1 MHAVL
6 PSQLAF
12 SASVS
17 REPSTCPS
25 ILHGSLA
32 RGTHPM
38 TRRPH
43 WHAHSLG
50 MARKHGNQVLFYFLY
65 ELDLK
70 PKKSQGT
77 QGAGELAW
85 CGSISEYL
93 LSFDNPPPNYR
104 KLKKHTWIIVVSWL
118 FPYGSTFG
126 LVFLSF
132 IHSC

>member
-1 MHAVL
+1 
-6 PSQLAF
+6 
-12 SASVS
+12 
-17 REPSTCPS
+17 
-25 ILHGSLA
+25 
-32 RGTHPM
+32 M

-93 LSFDNPPPNYR
+93 LSFDNPPPQLQETQKTY
-104 KLKKHTWIIVVSWL
+104 LDHCSFMALSLWIHVWSRFSL
-118 FPYGSTFG
+118 FHS
-126 LVFLSF
+126 LVLM
-132 IHSC
+132 